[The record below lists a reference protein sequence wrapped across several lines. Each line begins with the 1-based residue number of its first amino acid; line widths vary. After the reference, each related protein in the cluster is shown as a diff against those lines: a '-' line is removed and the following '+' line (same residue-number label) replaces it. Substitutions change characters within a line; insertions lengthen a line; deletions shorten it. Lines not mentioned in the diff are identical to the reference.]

1 MRAPPPRLS
10 RASNGKAAVEV
21 APPMMERK
29 QRKMEV
35 SWLDSPAFSQSVYQ
49 GLPNLLLKG
58 CGAFQSGR
66 EKDVFLLSAIGVLSG
81 CFPAVTGIYDGAQV
95 RANLFVF
102 VVAPPSSGKG
112 ALTWARIMGVAYHK
126 SKTEA
131 SEQAKTAYDQRE
143 AESRAAKQAFL
154 EPPPPYKT
162 LFIPG
167 NTSSAAFI
175 KALKENQEMGIICET
190 EADTLSGALKQDW
203 GDYSDLLRKAF
214 HHESISYLRKTGERY
229 DIDQS
234 AISVVLAGTPGQVGK
249 LIPSIENGLFSR
261 FLFYCFEN
269 EPVWR
274 DVSPKRG
281 QSSLNEQFGQLANEV
296 KAMTDELAKVGD
308 IVFALTPSQW
318 RYFNQQLP
326 ELLADAIDDTASD
339 FSSSVYRL
347 GLAIYRLAMVLSV
360 IRHYEHGSLSGS
372 ITCDDTDLATA
383 MTMAKV
389 LIEHSK
395 LMYARMHRL
404 GGLPGEL
411 DKWSQFLA
419 KLPPTFDRSK
429 ADIAGQEAGISE
441 RSVTN
446 YLSRLAKTGQVKK
459 TEHGKYQKL

>member
-1 MRAPPPRLS
+1 MIAPPPRLS
-10 RASNGKAAVEV
+10 LTSNGKAAKEV
-21 APPMMERK
+21 AQPIVERK

-35 SWLDSPAFSQSVYQ
+35 SLLDSPAFSASVYQ
-49 GLPNLLLKG
+49 GLPDLLLKG

-66 EKDVFLLSAIGVLSG
+66 ERDVFLVSAIGVLSG
-81 CFPAVTGIYDGAQV
+81 CFPTVTGIYDGAQV
-95 RANLFVF
+95 RANLFAF

-126 SKTEA
+126 SKTDA
-131 SEQAKTAYDQRE
+131 SALARTAYQQRE

-154 EPPPPYKT
+154 EPEPPYKT

-167 NTSSAAFI
+167 NSSSAAFI
-175 KALKENQEMGIICET
+175 KALKENDETGVICET

-214 HHESISYLRKTGERY
+214 HHESVSYLRKTGERY
-229 DIDQS
+229 DIDQP

-249 LIPSIENGLFSR
+249 LIPGIENGLFSR
-261 FLFYCFEN
+261 FLFYCYEN

-281 QSSLNEQFGQLANEV
+281 QTSLNEHFGELANEV
-296 KAMTDELAKVGD
+296 KNMAAYLAKGEN
-308 IVFALTPSQW
+308 ISFALTVSQW

-326 ELLADAIDDTASD
+326 ELLADAIDDTARD
-339 FSSSVYRL
+339 FSSNVYRL
-347 GLAIYRLAMVLSV
+347 GLIIYRLAMVLSV
-360 IRHYEHGSLSGS
+360 IQHYEHGSLSQS

-383 MTMAKV
+383 MDMAKI

-395 LMYARMHRL
+395 LMYARMHRPS
-404 GGLPGEL
+404 GLVGEL

-419 KLPPTFDRSK
+419 RLPPTFDRSN
-429 ADIAGQEAGISE
+429 ADQAGKEAGISE

-446 YLSRLAKTGQVKK
+446 YLRRLAETGQVKK
-459 TEHGKYQKL
+459 MEHGKYQKL